1 MQKDTFKTKVLL
13 YSGGMDSWLIDKI
26 WRPDRKIFVDVGT
39 PASAE
44 ERKRLPADV
53 IVLDFPL
60 LGRFEMPDKNYLLPL
75 RNFFLVLLASYYG
88 DIICLGSEAGSRHRD
103 NGRRFA
109 RKLTRI
115 INCCLSEIPGRKVK
129 VVTPFAHMT
138 KAELLSEY
146 VKRGGDIKEAWE
158 NSFSCYAPINGK
170 ECGNCRSCRQK
181 LAAFQLLNFNPAD
194 VLRNQ
199 NT

>member
-26 WRPDRKIFVDVGT
+26 WKPDRKIFVDVGT
-39 PASAE
+39 HASAE

-60 LGRFEMPDKNYLLPL
+60 LGRYEMPENNYLLPL
-75 RNFFLVLLASYYG
+75 RNVFLVLLASYYG

-109 RKLTRI
+109 KKITRL
-115 INCCLSEIPGRKVK
+115 INECLLEQGRKIE
-129 VVTPFAHMT
+129 VVTPYAN
-138 KAELLSEY
+138 KSKSELLAEY
-146 VKRGGDIKEAWE
+146 VKQGGDIKEAWE
-158 NSFSCYAPINGK
+158 NSFSCYSPIDGK